1 MCAGRLATA
10 CCPPP
15 APRPFTRLRSGPWG
29 TSCEIRTLCRACG
42 VGPRGREPARPGVW
56 LCACPCVVRVCLCT
70 LCVCVIYVCL
80 WYSVCGGCAGRVHVC
95 VRCALAFAQQ
105 GHFLS
110 PSAPPAPSASS
121 VDGSSPGTC
130 ASRVSDPRPGQKSA
144 SAPRREG
151 AGCFPGFKEER
162 PFLSS
167 TRRPPTFSWPEGVR
181 GLGGVSPQQ
190 PGTEWPPAP
199 WPPDD
204 GRVRCPT
211 ETGPE
216 DELGPVPLAP
226 GFSPPG
232 SA

>member
-1 MCAGRLATA
+1 MCVLRLLGSFHFTVLCPLISPGDRRVRRAPGH
-10 CCPPP
+10 CLLPPP

-151 AGCFPGFKEER
+151 AGCFPGFKEQR

-167 TRRPPTFSWPEGVR
+167 TGRPPFSWPEGVQGPR
-181 GLGGVSPQQ
+181 RSLSAAAWHGV
-190 PGTEWPPAP
+190 AP
-199 WPPDD
+199 SS
-204 GRVRCPT
+204 V
-211 ETGPE
+211 
-216 DELGPVPLAP
+216 AP
-226 GFSPPG
+226 R
-232 SA
+232 